1 MHKLLLEY
9 QPVPKVS
16 EKIIKEMKVASKEKA
31 LGEICLVID
40 TLLILSN
47 CNFTEKK
54 ASVKQGPMREILSIL
69 RFTGL
74 TEEYK
79 DKLDA
84 LETFGFVWN

>member
-1 MHKLLLEY
+1 MS
-9 QPVPKVS
+9 KVS
-16 EKIIKEMKVASKEKA
+16 EKIIKQMKIVSKEKA

-54 ASVKQGPMREILSIL
+54 ASVKQGPIREILSIL
-69 RFTGL
+69 RFSGL
-74 TEEYK
+74 SEEYN

-84 LETFGFVWN
+84 L